1 MENEI
6 PNTTLNRSQY
16 IDKVDEWF
24 KNNPNQ
30 WDEIYKK
37 EHLTQKSVL
46 GNMWAN
52 VNYPGG
58 YNRPHLHPNALF
70 SGVYWI

>member
-30 WDEIYKK
+30 WDEIFKK
-37 EHLTQKSVL
+37 ERYPWTHFQKNILECV
-46 GNMWAN
+46 
-52 VNYPGG
+52 
-58 YNRPHLHPNALF
+58 
-70 SGVYWI
+70 